1 MTSDNTQLNLLADP
15 EESTADRGPLVEDE
29 ELDNAKA
36 KVIEG
41 SGKEVPSTSD
51 EVLAFL
57 EAGDDDTDDQEE
69 SYVDNRVVIAREIR
83 PMIAAWHEY
92 KGGMAQVRT
101 NYKLWKIE
109 SELAGGDT
117 DDQRKEALVQNAS
130 RMKKSLDFIEGE
142 IKEAFPKLQGVA
154 FLTRSEIILLPTWMH
169 KILDIVITASPEE
182 RAEAEAALQEKL
194 DSTKQQE

>member
-1 MTSDNTQLNLLADP
+1 MASENTQLNLLADP
-15 EESTADRGPLVEDE
+15 EEATSDRGPLVEDG
-29 ELDNAKA
+29 ELDEAKS

-41 SGKEVPSTSD
+41 SAKEVPSTSD

-57 EAGDDDTDDQEE
+57 EADDDGVDDQEE

-92 KGGMAQVRT
+92 KGGMAQVRA

-109 SELAGGDT
+109 SELAGGDS
-117 DDQRKEALVQNAS
+117 DDQRKESLVQNAS
-130 RMKKSLDFIEGE
+130 RMKKAIDFIEGE
-142 IKEAFPKLQGVA
+142 IKEAFPRLQGVA

-169 KILDIVITASPEE
+169 KLLGIEITATSEE
-182 RAEAEAALQEKL
+182 RAEAESELQERL

>member
-1 MTSDNTQLNLLADP
+1 MTSDNTQLNLIADP
-15 EESTADRGPLVEDE
+15 EEATPDRGPLVEDN
-29 ELDNAKA
+29 ELDDAKS
-36 KVIEG
+36 KIIEG
-41 SGKEVPSTSD
+41 SSKEVPSTSD

-57 EAGDDDTDDQEE
+57 EADDDDIDDQEE
-69 SYVDNRVVIAREIR
+69 SYIDNRVVIAREIR

-92 KGGMAQVRT
+92 KGGMAQVRA

>member
-1 MTSDNTQLNLLADP
+1 MTSDNTQLNLIADP
-15 EESTADRGPLVEDE
+15 GEATPDRGPLVEDN
-29 ELDNAKA
+29 ELDEAKS

-41 SGKEVPSTSD
+41 SSKEVPSTSD

-57 EAGDDDTDDQEE
+57 EADDDDIDDQEE
-69 SYVDNRVVIAREIR
+69 SYVDNRVLVAREIR

-92 KGGMAQVRT
+92 KGGMAQVRA

-109 SELAGGDT
+109 SELSGGDG
-117 DDQRKEALVQNAS
+117 DDQRKEALIQNAS
-130 RMKKSLDFIEGE
+130 RMKKAIDFIEGE
-142 IKEAFPKLQGVA
+142 IKEAFPRLQGVA

-169 KILDIVITASPEE
+169 KLLGIEITATSEE
-182 RAEAEAALQEKL
+182 RAEAESELQERL